1 MSGAKVGSP
10 PAAWPDALRGRITRY
25 YTRYYRDALGIPGWD
40 ALVAS
45 RLDEESQE
53 EAHLA
58 RVEALLGRPVRGLDV
73 LNLGCG
79 TGGFNVVARRH
90 GAQVC
95 GVDAEWDAVAIA
107 ADKARAAGG
116 AVAAATGEALP
127 FRDAAFDLVHCF
139 STIEHVASAATT
151 IAEMLRVTR
160 PGGAVYVHTPSALA
174 CYEAHYKLFWL
185 PRMPRALARWYLG
198 LRRRP
203 AGFVDTLS
211 LHTPGRLA
219 RLFRHA
225 GARDVREAPAA
236 AVPRE
241 TGSPLWPLIRAYYGL
256 FRVTPTIELVAR
268 K

>member
-1 MSGAKVGSP
+1 MSGVRLGA
-10 PAAWPDALRGRITRY
+10 PAVAWPEGLRARIRGY

-58 RVEALLGRPVRGLDV
+58 RVESLLGRPVRGLDV

-79 TGGFNVVARRH
+79 TGGFNVVARRR

-95 GVDAEWDAVAIA
+95 GVDAEWEAVAIA

-116 AVAAATGEALP
+116 AVAAAAGEDLP
-127 FRDAAFDLVHCF
+127 FRDASFDLVHCF
-139 STIEHVASAATT
+139 STIEHVASAAATV
-151 IAEMLRVTR
+151 AEMLRVTR

-185 PRMPRALARWYLG
+185 PRLPRRLGRWYLG

-203 AGFVDTLS
+203 TDFVDTLR
-211 LHTPGRLA
+211 LLTPGQLA
-219 RLFRHA
+219 RLFRRA
-225 GARDVREAPAA
+225 GAHEVREATAV

-241 TGSPLWPLIRAYYGL
+241 TGSPLWPLIRAYYRL
-256 FRVTPTIELVAR
+256 FRVAPTIEIVAR